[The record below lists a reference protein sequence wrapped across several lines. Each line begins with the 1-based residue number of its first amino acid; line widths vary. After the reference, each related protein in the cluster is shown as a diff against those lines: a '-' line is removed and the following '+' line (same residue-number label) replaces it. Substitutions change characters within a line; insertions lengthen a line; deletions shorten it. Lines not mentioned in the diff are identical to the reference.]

1 MEPLKGINWT
11 AWSVRLLLTT
21 ISAYHIGVAEGPAG
35 WHLPD
40 QQFVAQQSVHV
51 QLATLEQDMVV
62 VKQLSIMLNV
72 CIAN

>member
-1 MEPLKGINWT
+1 MRKSHPAIFAGPIICCSTIN
-11 AWSVRLLLTT
+11 
-21 ISAYHIGVAEGPAG
+21 
-35 WHLPD
+35 
-40 QQFVAQQSVHV
+40 V